1 MIKKMREKSHRLLT
15 HEAGMRRVPKSHPKY
30 PILAQEYGKL
40 SYGHKGEEALD
51 YFLTFLPNDNYLIL
65 NSLRLEDPKG
75 RYFQI
80 DSLLLAP
87 THCIILDSKYMS
99 GKLEFDANSNQL
111 LRHLPASGETEKMGD
126 PISQIS
132 RQRHQLSL
140 WLEKNGFP
148 PLPIASLIVLTHNNA
163 TLIKT
168 TPSIRR
174 KVTFH
179 TNLPNRMK
187 EIDDNLSKGNIILS
201 NKDLHKLSKT
211 LIKKHTPDH
220 FQLLNHY
227 NINVNELISGV
238 ICIKCLF
245 APMLRKRGVWD
256 CQNCNTHSK
265 DAHLEAIGDYKLLI
279 GDTVSNKELKCF
291 LKLPSTSVTSKYL
304 VSMGFKYKGSFK
316 DGGKRP
322 LSSVFLHPYHFPFPF
337 NLKCTTAL

>member
-1 MIKKMREKSHRLLT
+1 MIKKKREKSHKLLT
-15 HEAGMRRVPKSHPKY
+15 HEAGMRRIPKSHPKY
-30 PILAQEYGKL
+30 PILEQEHGKM

-75 RYFQI
+75 RFFQI

-99 GKLEFDANSNQL
+99 GKLEFDEGANQL
-111 LRHLPASGETEKMGD
+111 LRHLADSSDTEKLGD

-148 PLPIASLIVLTHNNA
+148 PIAIVSLIVLTHNNA

-179 TNLPNRMK
+179 TNLPNRLK
-187 EIDDNLSKGNIILS
+187 EIEENNSQGHIVLS
-201 NKDLHKLSKT
+201 NKDLHKLSRT
-211 LIKKHTPDH
+211 LIQKHTPDH

-227 NINVNELISGV
+227 NINVNELIIGV
-238 ICIKCLF
+238 ICVKCSY
-245 APMLRKRGVWD
+245 APMLRKRGVWV
-256 CQNCNTHSK
+256 CQKCGAYSK
-265 DAHLEAIGDYKLLI
+265 DAHLEAILDYKLLI
-279 GDTVSNKELKCF
+279 GDTISNKELRCY
-291 LKLPSTSVTSKYL
+291 LRLTSASVTSKYL
-304 VSMGFKYKGSFK
+304 VSMGITFKGSFK
-316 DGGKRP
+316 DRRY
-322 LSSVFLHPYHFPFPF
+322 FL
-337 NLKCTTAL
+337 